1 MIGLVEIFLIAVS
14 LALDAFAVSVSSGIS
29 IPGFGPRQAVKM
41 GLWFGTFQFL
51 MPLLG
56 WLLGSS
62 VSQYI
67 EAVDHWVA
75 FGLLAVIGGSAI
87 GMTSLVFYVLVYMA
101 ANLAVFGVLSAVE
114 QHSGGRVSLEDYN
127 GFSRTNPR
135 LALLMTLA
143 LFSLAGIP
151 PFAGFFSKFFVFA
164 AAFSGGF
171 HLLVFIALVN
181 TVVALYYYLLIVKAM
196 YITPGD
202 APIAA
207 FRSDRYTRVSLA
219 LCMAGVLLLGIVSAV
234 YDGIN
239 AFAFGL

>member
-75 FGLLAVIGGSAI
+75 FGLLAVIGGKMAWESLRRGCGEEDEAPPDLSARRLCVLAI
-87 GMTSLVFYVLVYMA
+87 ATSIDA
-101 ANLAVFGVLSAVE
+101 LAVGVTFAFLRVDNILSAVCFIGCTTFVLSAVGVKVGSAFGTRFQSRAE
-114 QHSGGRVSLEDYN
+114 LFGGVVLIAMGVKILLE
-127 GFSRTNPR
+127 
-135 LALLMTLA
+135 
-143 LFSLAGIP
+143 
-151 PFAGFFSKFFVFA
+151 
-164 AAFSGGF
+164 
-171 HLLVFIALVN
+171 HL
-181 TVVALYYYLLIVKAM
+181 
-196 YITPGD
+196 
-202 APIAA
+202 
-207 FRSDRYTRVSLA
+207 
-219 LCMAGVLLLGIVSAV
+219 GVLG
-234 YDGIN
+234 
-239 AFAFGL
+239 

>member
-75 FGLLAVIGGSAI
+75 FGLLAVIGGKMAWESLRRGCGEEGEAPPDLSAQRLCVLAI
-87 GMTSLVFYVLVYMA
+87 ATSIDA
-101 ANLAVFGVLSAVE
+101 LAVGVS
-114 QHSGGRVSLEDYN
+114 
-127 GFSRTNPR
+127 
-135 LALLMTLA
+135 M
-143 LFSLAGIP
+143 
-151 PFAGFFSKFFVFA
+151 
-164 AAFSGGF
+164 AFLKTSIYF
-171 HLLVFIALVN
+171 PAFIIALV
-181 TVVALYYYLLIVKAM
+181 TFTL
-196 YITPGD
+196 
-202 APIAA
+202 
-207 FRSDRYTRVSLA
+207 S
-219 LCMAGVLLLGIVSAV
+219 LLGVICG
-234 YDGIN
+234 YRFGKIKGIN
-239 AFAFGL
+239 VELLGGIILIAIGIKILVEHLME